1 MLFIKGLN
9 WSFGT
14 CKWGRRSGLYGKY
27 SPALR
32 KAAGRGEALSEM
44 GFFQSLEEG
53 ADWEAHL
60 FEFNL
65 RRLLRGKRKKKSSVD
80 LVQALHRV
88 HLPLQS
94 GVTEDIL
101 LSVLYWSGS
110 LQSLQ
115 VRGKKKLE
123 LLLQVC
129 SNLAIC
135 RCVMPHYTLLVYW
148 PAHQL
153 TWLNFFQLY
162 YFYKWI
168 IFFWPPLS
176 MPSE

>member
-1 MLFIKGLN
+1 MENIVLL
-9 WSFGT
+9 WE
-14 CKWGRRSGLYGKY
+14 RL
-27 SPALR
+27 
-32 KAAGRGEALSEM
+32 
-44 GFFQSLEEG
+44 LEEG
-53 ADWEAHL
+53 KHYQRWVFFKAWRRGQTEKPTCLSLTSEDCWEAK
-60 FEFNL
+60 E
-65 RRLLRGKRKKKSSVD
+65 KKKKKSSVD